1 MKGFCLLHQIS
12 SFLRFM
18 LARRNIGLGPENI
31 RTYQAYLTNEKK
43 LAPGSILI
51 ATAALRFVYC
61 VTLKRPWDVAEVL
74 PMSKAPQTLPI
85 ILTKQHLR
93 LPELRSTG
101 LGHRA

>member
-1 MKGFCLLHQIS
+1 
-12 SFLRFM
+12 
-18 LARRNIGLGPENI
+18 
-31 RTYQAYLTNEKK
+31 
-43 LAPGSILI
+43 
-51 ATAALRFVYC
+51 VYC